1 MWLGPW
7 RPQAGALWVGKHMP
21 PADAASGTA
30 RQTSWDADLSSISR
44 AHQGAPPPTPSAAP
58 MKPPPRGYTLPLS
71 EDGRPPKA
79 EPTLKYLR
87 KSWQCLEL
95 VASGF
100 LLLGIIGAQNRDYIG

>member
-1 MWLGPW
+1 MWLGPQS
-7 RPQAGALWVGKHMP
+7 PQAGAPWGGKRVP
-21 PADAASGTA
+21 PADAASGTK
-30 RQTSWDADLSSISR
+30 RQTSWDADLSSINR
-44 AHQGAPPPTPSAAP
+44 AHQGAPPHRPCCA

-79 EPTLKYLR
+79 EPALKCLR

-100 LLLGIIGAQNRDYIG
+100 LLLGIIGAQNRDDIGQ